1 MWLLAMSQRQRSEVS
16 TPRHNNLSGKN
27 NSLMLQLYIVWDDSE
42 LERGLLFGFLCSA
55 APSLWNGGIS
65 SCVGIFR
72 SLCEFKRALHNATQC
87 GGPRVCNTHARV

>member
-72 SLCEFKRALHNATQC
+72 SLCEFKRALHNAAQC